1 MTKAPF
7 HPLVSDWFEN
17 RFGAPTEPQRQG
29 WPRIREGGN
38 VLIAAPTGSGKTL
51 AAFLGA
57 IDSLVRQSQEGQLQE
72 TTHIVYVSP
81 LKALANDVKQNLLS
95 PLHEIGEL
103 ATHRGGTL
111 PALRVH
117 LRTGDTPAHRR
128 RMALKRPPHI
138 LVTTPESLFILLTS
152 RSGRELLVDTGTV
165 IVDEIHALAQS
176 KRGSHL
182 ALSLERLETLTR
194 HSVQRIGLSAT
205 QKPIAEIGRFLAGP
219 DRPVSIVDVGHRR
232 QLDLAVEVPGSDLEA
247 VASHQVWEEIYQ
259 RIADLCGQH
268 RTTLVFVNTR
278 RLAER
283 AAHHLAEILG
293 EDQVEAHHGSLAR
306 ETRLGTEQRL
316 KQGQLKVVVA
326 TASLELGI
334 DVGSIDLV
342 CQIGSTRSIA
352 LALQRVGRSG
362 HWKGAVPKG
371 RIFATTRDELL
382 ECAALV
388 EAIAEGELDRIRIP
402 QCPLDVLAQQ
412 VVAWCA
418 GDEWNESDLFG
429 RVRQAWPYASLRRR
443 DFDAL
448 IRILSEGI
456 STRKGRRGAYLH
468 RDRVHSKVRGR
479 RGARLAAVT
488 GGGAIPD
495 NANYLVKVEPEGLIV
510 GDLDEDFAVES
521 MRGDI
526 FLLGNTSWR
535 ILRIESGAVWVEDA
549 QGAPPN
555 IPFWR
560 GEAPARS
567 DEVSAR
573 LSRLRVRIAESRSEE
588 ALAWLQKRCGL
599 NRRGA
604 EQADAYIRAGCSAL
618 GCVPSRRKI
627 VAERFFDEAG
637 GMQLILH
644 APLGSRIN
652 KAWGLALRK
661 RFCRSFNF
669 ELQAASTENGIVIS
683 LSDQHS
689 FPLDSVF
696 SFLRS
701 ATVADVLTQALLAI
715 PLFGVRW
722 RWTATRALAVRR
734 FSGGRKVPPPLQ
746 RMRSDDLLAA
756 VFPEQAACLEHISGD
771 IEIPDHPLVKE
782 TMRDCLSDA
791 MDVEGLTN
799 LIRAIE
805 KGSISCIAI
814 DTREPSPFCHEILN
828 ANPYAYLDNAPLE
841 ERRTRA
847 VQTRR
852 TLLPVDA
859 GELSLLDA
867 QAITE
872 VAEQAWPLL
881 RDAEELHDALLTLG
895 VVTAVELETHG
906 HQLTQLAS
914 QRRAFSMRPQA
925 DSELTLW
932 VAAERMK
939 LVELAYPE
947 AVWQRSS
954 GDLERVRK
962 AQWGRDRNLDRE
974 SATAEILRHRLE
986 SSGPLTTPELQALL
1000 GLPLDRIDN
1009 GLLQLEAEGQILR
1022 GSFRTNR
1029 SGLEWCDRR
1038 LLARIHRLTLSR
1050 LRKEIQ
1056 AVPAPVFMRFL
1067 LSWQHVA
1074 PRTHLHGESGT
1085 AQVLEQLQGLEAP
1098 AAAWEKFLLPGR
1110 VDGYQPSWLDAL
1122 CLSGRFAWGRLS
1134 SPGHQAGPT
1143 EADLPPGRVRPN
1155 RLAPLAFFER
1165 RKLPF
1170 LLGGA
1175 GETTERRSLL
1185 SHVAAEVLDLL
1196 ERWGASFFDELVQLS
1211 GRLPVEV
1218 EQGLWELV
1226 TAGQVTA
1233 DGFAGLRALI
1243 DPRQR
1248 NSGRRRHKWRRKR
1261 QQALASGRWTLLRP
1275 RPVLH
1280 TAGNSASISG
1290 RDAES
1295 LAWLMLK
1302 RWGILFRDLVAGE
1315 SLAPP
1320 WRELAPLLR
1329 RWEAQGKLRGGRF
1342 VEGFA
1347 GEQFA
1352 LPEAVDSLRSIR
1364 RQPETGQCV
1373 RISAADPLNLTG
1385 ILFPGPRIRSH
1396 PENLVT
1402 LCDGRLVAEEA
1413 TPSLSVG

>member
-1 MTKAPF
+1 MKAAF
-7 HPLVSDWFEN
+7 HPLVSDWFED
-17 RFGAPTEPQRQG
+17 RFGAPTEPQRRG
-29 WPRIREGGN
+29 WPRIQEGGN

-57 IDSLVRQSQEGQLQE
+57 IDGLVRQSQEGQLKE
-72 TTHIVYVSP
+72 TTQIVYVSP

-103 ATHRGGTL
+103 AARRGAAL

-128 RMALKRPPHI
+128 RLALKRPPHI

-152 RSGRELLVDTGTV
+152 RSGQELLVDTGTV

-182 ALSLERLETLTR
+182 SLSLERLETLTK
-194 HSVQRIGLSAT
+194 HSFQRIGLSAT

-219 DRPVSIVDVGHRR
+219 DRPVSIVDIGHRR
-232 QLDLAVEVPGSDLEA
+232 QLDLAVEVPGSELEA
-247 VASHQVWEEIYQ
+247 VTSHQVWEEIYQ

-306 ETRLGTEQRL
+306 ETRLRTEHRL

-382 ECAALV
+382 ECAALI

-402 QCPLDVLAQQ
+402 GCSLDVLAQQ
-412 VVAWCA
+412 IVAWCA
-418 GDEWNESDLFG
+418 GDEWKESELFE
-429 RVRQAWPYASLRRR
+429 RVRQAAPYASLGRG

-468 RDRVHSKVRGR
+468 RDRVHSKVLGR
-479 RGARLAAVT
+479 RGARLAAIT

-495 NANYLVKVEPEGLIV
+495 NANYLVKVETEGLVV

-526 FLLGNTSWR
+526 FLLGNASWR
-535 ILRIESGAVWVEDA
+535 ILRIERGAVWVEDA

-573 LSRLRVRIAESRSEE
+573 LSRLRARIAESPPEE
-588 ALAWLQKRCGL
+588 ALAWLQERCGL

-604 EQADAYIRAGCSAL
+604 EQANAYVRAGCSAL
-618 GCVPSRRKI
+618 GCVPSQQKI

-637 GMQLILH
+637 GMQLIIH

-669 ELQAASTENGIVIS
+669 ELQAAATENGIVIS

-701 ATVADVLTQALLAI
+701 PTVANVLTQALLAI

-799 LIRAIE
+799 LITAIE
-805 KGSISCIAI
+805 KGSIGCIAI

-852 TLLPVDA
+852 TLLPEDA
-859 GELSLLDA
+859 GELSRLDA
-867 QAITE
+867 QAVTQ
-872 VAEQAWPLL
+872 VAEQAWPLV

-895 VVTAVELETHG
+895 VLTAAEVETHRQ
-906 HQLTQLAS
+906 QLNQLAS
-914 QRRAFSMRPQA
+914 QCRAFSLRPQA
-925 DSELTLW
+925 DSELMLW
-932 VAAERMK
+932 VAAERMG
-939 LVELAYPE
+939 LVDRAYPE

-954 GDLERVRK
+954 RDLERVQE
-962 AQWGRDRNLDRE
+962 AQWSRDRNLDQG
-974 SATAEILRHRLE
+974 SAIAEILRYRLE
-986 SSGPLTTPELQALL
+986 SSGPTTTTELQALL
-1000 GLPLDRIDN
+1000 GLPVEQIEN

-1022 GSFRTNR
+1022 GSFRADT
-1029 SGLEWCDRR
+1029 SGMEWCDRR
-1038 LLARIHRLTLSR
+1038 LLARIHRLTLGR

-1056 AVPAPVFMRFL
+1056 AVPAQVFMRFL

-1074 PRTHLHGESGT
+1074 PRTQLHGEAGT

-1110 VDGYQPSWLDAL
+1110 VDGYQASWLDTL

-1134 SPGHQAGPT
+1134 SPVQGPPD
-1143 EADLPPGRVRPN
+1143 ADRPPRRVRPS
-1155 RLAPLAFFER
+1155 RLAPLAFFQR
-1165 RKLPF
+1165 RKLPV

-1175 GETTERRSLL
+1175 GETTKPRLVL
-1185 SHVAAEVLDLL
+1185 SHTATEVLDLL

-1226 TAGQVTA
+1226 SAGQVTA

-1248 NSGRRRHKWRRKR
+1248 NSGRHRRKWQR
-1261 QQALASGRWTLLRP
+1261 KRRQALASGRWTLLRP
-1275 RPVLH
+1275 LSALQR
-1280 TAGNSASISG
+1280 GGKSASFWG
-1290 RDAES
+1290 EELEP

-1302 RWGILFRDLVAGE
+1302 RWGILFRDLVARE
-1315 SLAPP
+1315 VLAPP
-1320 WRELAPLLR
+1320 WRELVRLLR

-1364 RQPETGQCV
+1364 RQAETGQCV

-1385 ILFPGPRIRSH
+1385 ILFPGPRIRFH
-1396 PENLVT
+1396 PET
-1402 LCDGRLVAEEA
+1402 LLTFCDGRLVEEKA
-1413 TPSLSVG
+1413 RPSLSVH